1 MYLFMCTAA
10 AVPWLRSVVG
20 VVKTPGW
27 AMLPYQYAQRWCRI
41 YYARQYAFGGLR
53 NTSGRPSIGARLTSD
68 HWKAG
73 IDSPRAADAWGRKAR
88 RCFVRAQRC
97 LDTFESG
104 FPVRRLDTGD
114 GDNSNPWVK
123 KMPTSVVATTR
134 VDQSEQGPS
143 SSRHDV
149 SKFFDRPLSRTKVAT
164 ILNLSVAANRSSP
177 PREQSPEKHFRSG
190 NGETA
195 KFQLLELGELGDWAG
210 VRGHGV
216 LNTRPAG
223 KRVSSEPLL
232 HALRK
237 YWYPG
242 DTPHMSTTRNC
253 LMRPWLVSVTKTMIT
268 IGHRNADVAVVLVC
282 LAFSSDEQ
290 KNLAAAAYGVRVV
303 AFWHE
308 GQPPAAGRQAV
319 AH

>member
-1 MYLFMCTAA
+1 
-10 AVPWLRSVVG
+10 
-20 VVKTPGW
+20 
-27 AMLPYQYAQRWCRI
+27 
-41 YYARQYAFGGLR
+41 
-53 NTSGRPSIGARLTSD
+53 
-68 HWKAG
+68 
-73 IDSPRAADAWGRKAR
+73 
-88 RCFVRAQRC
+88 
-97 LDTFESG
+97 
-104 FPVRRLDTGD
+104 
-114 GDNSNPWVK
+114 
-123 KMPTSVVATTR
+123 MPTSVVATTR

-149 SKFFDRPLSRTKVAT
+149 SKFFDRPLSQTKVAT

-177 PREQSPEKHFRSG
+177 PREQSPEVELTPVIFRYLG
-190 NGETA
+190 PRIRA
-195 KFQLLELGELGDWAG
+195 KILLEVFSKRERGDGQVPTPRARRTRRLGG

-268 IGHRNADVAVVLVC
+268 IGHRNADVAVVLGGRAGIFGA
-282 LAFSSDEQ
+282 L
-290 KNLAAAAYGVRVV
+290 VV
-303 AFWHE
+303 A
-308 GQPPAAGRQAV
+308 
-319 AH
+319 

>member
-1 MYLFMCTAA
+1 MCTASSRALAPFRCGRGKNAGLGNVTIPIRPTLVPYILRPSIRVWGA
-10 AVPWLRSVVG
+10 AKYFW
-20 VVKTPGW
+20 K
-27 AMLPYQYAQRWCRI
+27 
-41 YYARQYAFGGLR
+41 
-53 NTSGRPSIGARLTSD
+53 PSIGARLTS
-68 HWKAG
+68 
-73 IDSPRAADAWGRKAR
+73 
-88 RCFVRAQRC
+88 